1 MLAGMLTTLS
11 DHRDHYQSR
20 ARRRL
25 YLIRTKGE
33 DRVLALRASTL
44 STVGTWLETADAYV
58 QRGLARTCDPG
69 IDGYAELNAKA
80 AIAALSEVTE
90 RAQLVRI
97 RRFESDKKARKT
109 VFAAIDAQLEALV
122 PSIILLPVSE
132 SEAAPALDVQH
143 TEAAA

>member
-97 RRFESDKKARKT
+97 RRFESDTKARKT
-109 VFAAIDAQLEALV
+109 VLAALDAKLESLV
-122 PSIILLPVSE
+122 PAIVLLPEPSHE
-132 SEAAPALDVQH
+132 TAAALDVQLS
-143 TEAAA
+143 EAAA